1 MTLPPLSNEILTQTR
16 DVWDAMQSHRFIR
29 DIEEDKLDP
38 AVFRRY
44 LAYENAFVETA
55 ILIFGYA
62 LVKAPALEE
71 QRRLIGVL
79 KALSEEQIPY
89 FQRAFESLS
98 MPEAE
103 WRDIALPS
111 TAAAFRDGMLAIAA
125 HGPYLDGIT
134 AMFAAE
140 WMYWTWCKR
149 AAARTISSP
158 DLRRWVDL
166 HAAEEFADQAR
177 WLRRQ
182 VDLFGTELSSRS
194 RSRLIGIFRHALALE
209 IAFHT
214 APYEH
219 SSA

>member
-16 DVWDAMQSHRFIR
+16 EVWDTMQSHRFIR

-38 AVFRRY
+38 TVFRRY

-62 LVKAPALEE
+62 LVKAPALEQ

-89 FQRAFESLS
+89 FQRAFESLG

-103 WRDIALPS
+103 WRDIGLPP
-111 TAAAFRDGMLAIAA
+111 TVAAFRDGMLAIAA
-125 HGPYLDGIT
+125 HGPCLDGIT

-140 WMYWTWCKR
+140 WTWCKR
-149 AAARTISSP
+149 AAGTTISAP
-158 DLRRWVDL
+158 VLRRWVDL

-177 WLRRQ
+177 WLRQ
-182 VDLFGTELSSRS
+182 QIDLFGTELSSRS
-194 RSRLIGIFRHALALE
+194 RSRLTGVFRHAIELE
-209 IAFHT
+209 IGFHT